1 MRRLSRIPIDNYNAR
16 SVYDLRHTSFT
27 VPLNEILDPVLQ
39 FADKSQ
45 PIRWSAL
52 LLMRPATTSV
62 ARAGEPGKANCMRS
76 FEVANLTSGAA
87 RYSVAVVGIL
97 QAVAEG
103 LASAQRYD
111 ALVGSGID
119 VAEFGLGRA
128 NLARIAVLGRSV

>member
-1 MRRLSRIPIDNYNAR
+1 
-16 SVYDLRHTSFT
+16 
-27 VPLNEILDPVLQ
+27 
-39 FADKSQ
+39 
-45 PIRWSAL
+45 
-52 LLMRPATTSV
+52 
-62 ARAGEPGKANCMRS
+62 MRS

-87 RYSVAVVGIL
+87 RYRVAVVGIL

-111 ALVGSGID
+111 ALASSGIE